1 MHAERRTHRSEI
13 RHEALRLALAATAA
27 RVGASA
33 ALLAS
38 EDGLLVAGAGAG
50 FDLDVLA
57 AFAPIEDCDDARLD
71 RATGGRPLVA
81 SRIRVGRERLVFAT
95 VGGDR
100 RVVDHVEATAA
111 RILGAA

>member
-1 MHAERRTHRSEI
+1 MHAERRIRRSEA
-13 RHEALRLALAATAA
+13 RHEAIHLALAAAAA
-27 RVGASA
+27 RAGASA

-38 EDGLLVAGAGAG
+38 EQGLLVAGAGAG

-57 AFAPIEDCDDARLD
+57 AFAPLEDRDDARLD
-71 RATGGRPLVA
+71 RATGGRPLHVA
-81 SRIRVGRERLVFAT
+81 PIRLGGERMLFAT

-100 RVVDHVEATAA
+100 WATTTIEATAA